1 MKSIVGASL
10 LILLFAAVCVRGKRV
25 IRAAE
30 NAEKTGLH
38 IVKVYSETRVENFQ
52 QTLETAQMLS
62 DDPTVYVENTGVYK
76 FFTMKFTEDTL
87 NEVCSYCA
95 YMQCTRRRLFVH
107 TVLLEIFAEQNFRG

>member
-30 NAEKTGLH
+30 DAEKTGLH
-38 IVKVYSETRVENFQ
+38 IVKFYSETSNEIFER
-52 QTLETAQMLS
+52 TRETARMLS

-76 FFTMKFTEDTL
+76 FLAMKFTEDTL
-87 NEVCSYCA
+87 DEVCSYCA
-95 YMQCTRRRLFVH
+95 YMQCTRRRLSVH
-107 TVLLEIFAEQNFRG
+107 TVLPEIFAEQNFRG